1 MSKNRLALYILYGFF
16 ITAVFLWWQF
26 PSEAVTNYLFTA
38 IHSKNPDMVL
48 SAENSTFGILPSLT
62 LQKATIRFIRTPKS
76 TLEAE
81 VVKIRPAIMKGLQG
95 RLSCSVDAN
104 AYGGRIQTNVNFI
117 NRFTTRSP
125 IAATMNL
132 TRVNV
137 GDCTFLKTLLG
148 RKITG
153 ILEGSLTYSGRY
165 DQAIKGTGDAKLT
178 LTQGTIQLLK
188 SMFGFDALTFDSITA
203 HLTLS
208 NGTLKVDSVNFSGRE
223 LRGSLKGNVYI
234 NRDIN
239 QSRLAL
245 KGSVE
250 IPALNR
256 TFSTYIG
263 GTLNKP
269 IPRLM

>member
-1 MSKNRLALYILYGFF
+1 MSRKRLTLYILYGFF

-26 PSEAVTNYLFTA
+26 PSEAVTGHLFAA
-38 IHSKNPDMVL
+38 IHDRNPEMVI
-48 SAENSTFGILPSLT
+48 SAEDSTFGILPSVT
-62 LQKATIRFIRTPKS
+62 LRKATLRFINTPNS
-76 TLEAE
+76 LLEAD
-81 VVKIRPAIMKGLQG
+81 VVKIRPAIMQGLQG
-95 RLSCSVDAN
+95 RLSCLVDAN
-104 AYGGRIQTNVNFI
+104 AYGGRIHARVNFI
-117 NRFTTRSP
+117 HRFTTRSP
-125 IAATMNL
+125 IAATMDL
-132 TRVNV
+132 ARVNV
-137 GDCTFLKTLLG
+137 GDCTLLKKHLG

-153 ILEGSLTYSGRY
+153 ILDGSLTFSGRY
-165 DQAIKGTGDAKLT
+165 EQAMKGTGDAKLT

-188 SMFGFDALTFDSITA
+188 SMFGFDALTFDSISA
-203 HLTLS
+203 QLALR
-208 NGTLKVDSVNFSGRE
+208 NGTLKVDSITFRGKE

-234 NRDIN
+234 NRNIN

-263 GTLNKP
+263 GTFNKP